1 MVTDMIWTYIF
12 VIIGIFSCSLSQL
25 FLKISTR
32 QEHRSK
38 VAEFLNPIVFF
49 SYCVFFVS
57 LLINIWA
64 MSKGV
69 QLKEIAILE
78 SLSFI
83 FVPLFSGL
91 VLKEKITAKM
101 AFAIVVIITGI
112 IVFYL

>member
-69 QLKEIAILE
+69 QLKEIAIL
-78 SLSFI
+78 
-83 FVPLFSGL
+83 FSGL